1 MLIAIIGSF
10 LLGWSLGANDAAN
23 VFGTAVSAR
32 LVRWRNAALLTALF
46 VILGAWLQ
54 GRVGVHTV
62 STLTVQTPG
71 AAATAVFAAA
81 LTVALLTAMKLPVST
96 SQAVVGSIIGVGLMK
111 GELNTSGL
119 AKVVLCWLGTPVGAI
134 VLYVALYWL
143 SRWLIHLLRPSIFT
157 MDIIQ
162 RAGLILAGCYGA
174 YALGANNVANI
185 AGPLVQSGAVSVDHA
200 VIIGAVSIATGVLT
214 LSKPVMLTVGRGIAK
229 LDGLS
234 ALLVVLAAS
243 ATVHVYAFVGVPV
256 STSQA
261 AVGAVL
267 GIGLVRGLQVIHW
280 RTLRNVLLGW
290 LGTPV
295 IAVATAA
302 LIYFL
307 SHLEYTP

>member
-23 VFGTAVSAR
+23 VFGTAVSTGM
-32 LVRWRNAALLTALF
+32 VRWRNAALLTALF

-54 GRVGVHTV
+54 GRVGIQTV

-81 LTVALLTAMKLPVST
+81 LTVALLTALRLPVST
-96 SQAVVGSIIGVGLMK
+96 SQAVVGSIIGVGLIK

-119 AKVVLCWLGTPVGAI
+119 TKVILCWLGTPIGAI
-134 VLYVALYWL
+134 LLYVLLYGF
-143 SRWLIHLLRPSIFT
+143 SNWLIRTLRLSIFT
-157 MDIIQ
+157 MDSVQ
-162 RAGLILAGCYGA
+162 RVGLVLAGCYGA

-185 AGPLVQSGAVSVDHA
+185 AGPLVQSGAVGVDHA
-200 VIIGAVSIATGVLT
+200 VIIGATSIAAGVVM

-243 ATVHVYAFVGVPV
+243 ATVHIYAFIGVPV

-295 IAVATAA
+295 IAVACAA

-307 SHLEYTP
+307 SHLEYAP

>member
-23 VFGTAVSAR
+23 VFGTAVSTR
-32 LVRWRNAALLTALF
+32 MVRWRNAALLTALF

-81 LTVALLTAMKLPVST
+81 LTVALLTALRLPVST
-96 SQAVVGSIIGVGLMK
+96 SQAVVGSIIGVGLIK

-119 AKVVLCWLGTPVGAI
+119 TKVILCWLGTPIGAI
-134 VLYVALYWL
+134 LLYVLLYGF
-143 SRWLIHLLRPSIFT
+143 SNWLIRTLRLSIFT
-157 MDIIQ
+157 MDSVQ
-162 RAGLILAGCYGA
+162 RVGLVLAGCYGA

-185 AGPLVQSGAVSVDHA
+185 AGPLVQSGAVGVDHA
-200 VIIGAVSIATGVLT
+200 VIIGATSIAAGVVM

-243 ATVHVYAFVGVPV
+243 ATVHIYAFIGVPV

-295 IAVATAA
+295 IAVACAA

-307 SHLEYTP
+307 SHLEYAP

>member
-10 LLGWSLGANDAAN
+10 LLGWCLGANDAAN
-23 VFGTAVSAR
+23 VFGTAVSTGM
-32 LVRWRNAALLTALF
+32 VRWRNAALLTALF

-54 GRVGVHTV
+54 GRVGIQTV

-81 LTVALLTAMKLPVST
+81 LTVALLTALRLPVST
-96 SQAVVGSIIGVGLMK
+96 SQAVVGSIIGVGLIK

-119 AKVVLCWLGTPVGAI
+119 TKVILCWLGTPIGAI
-134 VLYVALYWL
+134 LLYVLLYGF
-143 SRWLIHLLRPSIFT
+143 SNWLIRTLRLSIFT
-157 MDIIQ
+157 MDSVQ
-162 RAGLILAGCYGA
+162 RVGLVLAGCYGA

-185 AGPLVQSGAVSVDHA
+185 AGPLVQSGAVGVDHA
-200 VIIGAVSIATGVLT
+200 VIIGATSIAAGVVM

-243 ATVHVYAFVGVPV
+243 ATVHIYAFIGVPV

-295 IAVATAA
+295 IAVACAA

-307 SHLEYTP
+307 SHLEYAP